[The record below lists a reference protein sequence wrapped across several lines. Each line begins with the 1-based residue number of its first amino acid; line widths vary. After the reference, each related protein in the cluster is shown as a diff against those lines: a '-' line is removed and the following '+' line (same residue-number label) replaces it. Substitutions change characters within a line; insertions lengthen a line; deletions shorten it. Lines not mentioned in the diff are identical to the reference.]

1 MKRNTQVAAQ
11 QLLSAVLFI
20 GVLGM
25 LAFLTQRYKIEA
37 DWTAGNRNTLTE
49 GSRTL
54 LAALPDP
61 VVFKAFLYPRSEQR
75 PLIEADIRRYQ
86 RVKANITL
94 EFIDPSTNPQLVREL
109 NIQRPGEIVIE
120 YQGRRENVADTTE
133 QAITTALQR
142 LADAGERWIVFLE
155 GHGERGSADAEP
167 AGDGQLA
174 QQLLDK
180 GLKVQGLTLVATPK
194 IPDNT
199 SVLVLAA
206 PRSKL
211 LDGEAKLVAQYV
223 ENGGNLLWLMDPDTP
238 VTPEPLARA
247 LGVTWLDG
255 IVIDPVALQ
264 LQLPVGFFVP
274 AHYPEHPALK
284 QFEVLTIFP
293 LARAL
298 RASGDKGWT
307 VQPLLESQPQAW
319 VETSKDQAAPDDKD
333 VQGPVTVGIT
343 LTRERAPAAGAP
355 DAKPQHQR
363 IALIGDADFAA
374 NDTLG
379 QQGNGQLAQNL
390 LQWLALR
397 DAQINVD
404 VPKAPDVSLVLPAWG
419 VILIRAGFC
428 FLLPLALLAFGITRW
443 AIRRRA

>member
-1 MKRNTQVAAQ
+1 MRNKQVLAQ
-11 QLLSAVLFI
+11 QLLSAVLFV

-25 LAFLTQRYKIEA
+25 LAFLTQRYTIEA

-54 LAALPDP
+54 LAALPEP

-86 RVKANITL
+86 RLKSDITL
-94 EFIDPSTNPQLVREL
+94 EFIDPSTNPQAVRDY

-120 YQGRRENVADTTE
+120 YQGRRENISDATE

-155 GHGERGSADAEP
+155 GHGERGTADAEP
-167 AGDGQLA
+167 AGYGQFA
-174 QQLLDK
+174 QLLRDK
-180 GLKVQGLTLVATPK
+180 GLKVQGLNLVATPK

-211 LDGEAKLVAQYV
+211 LEGEAKLVAQYV
-223 ENGGNLLWLMDPDTP
+223 EDGGNLLWLVDPDTP
-238 VTPEPLARA
+238 AAPDALARA
-247 LGVTWLDG
+247 LGVTWLEG

-274 AHYPEHPALK
+274 AQYPEHPALRD
-284 QFEVLTIFP
+284 FEVLTIFP

-298 RASGDKGWT
+298 RAAGDKGWS

-319 VETSKDQAAPDDKD
+319 VETSNDQAAPDDKD
-333 VQGPVTVGIT
+333 VQGPVTVGLT
-343 LTRERAPAAGAP
+343 LTRERASAEGAA

-363 IALIGDADFAA
+363 LVLIGDADFAA
-374 NDTLG
+374 NDALG
-379 QQGNGQLAQNL
+379 QQGNGQFAQNL

-428 FLLPLALLAFGITRW
+428 FLLPLALLAFGVTRW